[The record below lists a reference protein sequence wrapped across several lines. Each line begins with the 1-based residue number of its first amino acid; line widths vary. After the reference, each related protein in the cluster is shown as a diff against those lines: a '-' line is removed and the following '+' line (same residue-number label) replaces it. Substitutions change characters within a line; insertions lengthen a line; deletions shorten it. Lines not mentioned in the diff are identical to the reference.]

1 MTHEATE
8 HGKGGVYS
16 SKGKEF
22 TRDTRYINDRIVAHP
37 TAPDEWPVEP
47 GRYRLI
53 AARACPWA
61 NRSLIVRRLLG
72 LEGRAVGG
80 HARAHP

>member
-16 SKGKEF
+16 SKGQEF

-37 TAPDEWPVEP
+37 TAPWSDW
-47 GRYRLI
+47 L
-53 AARACPWA
+53 
-61 NRSLIVRRLLG
+61 STDS
-72 LEGRAVGG
+72 
-80 HARAHP
+80 